1 MVFVLVGW
9 IRGLR
14 VVGWIFSAVLFNT
27 SCPRVIVNAPD
38 RGISTG

>member
-14 VVGWIFSAVLFNT
+14 VVGRMFSAVLFNT
-27 SCPRVIVNAPD
+27 LAPE
-38 RGISTG
+38 